1 MEKLAV
7 FALTTKALQLLKES
21 QTPVAAPVE
30 SDAIPTKSNVPLDS
44 DEAVS
49 DKLVGSA
56 VTAAAA
62 LLKDKPKV
70 APQLEMQSGHRF
82 PRMVQIEKQILKCG
96 KAETAAA
103 DKLAKEKEKKEK
115 AVLAAQRKL
124 DREESA
130 KQEAKRK
137 LEREEKSKKTKQSVS
152 KPLKAKPGEFF
163 SSTLFPKL
171 TVGSL

>member
-1 MEKLAV
+1 MEKKDV
-7 FALTTKALQLLKES
+7 FALTTKALELLRKS

-30 SDAIPTKSNVPLDS
+30 SDAILKGDVPLDG
-44 DEAVS
+44 DEAAF
-49 DKLVGSA
+49 DKSADSA
-56 VTAAAA
+56 VAAAAA
-62 LLKDKPKV
+62 LPKEKPKV
-70 APQLEMQSGHRF
+70 APQSQMQSGHRIQ
-82 PRMVQIEKQILKCG
+82 RMVQIEKQILDSNK
-96 KAETAAA
+96 AA

-163 SSTLFPKL
+163 FLHSIS
-171 TVGSL
+171 